1 MAQAWQFARRHRL
14 TRGSCAKPR
23 LPHLDP
29 HLTHL
34 HIRMLLDARTPSV
47 EQAAWGFLGIR
58 QYSMRGKRALA
69 LDAVRSTNPPPA
81 PPSQL
86 CMKLSS
92 RCVVS
97 ESCVESFSTL
107 SSNTS
112 LETSSKMID
121 DVLRMGKKERS
132 LSSSICLTYDS
143 GPV

>member
-69 LDAVRSTNPPPA
+69 LDAVRSTNPPPR
-81 PPSQL
+81 PP
-86 CMKLSS
+86 
-92 RCVVS
+92 
-97 ESCVESFSTL
+97 FSAL
-107 SSNTS
+107 HEA
-112 LETSSKMID
+112 LEPLRRLGELRGELLD
-121 DVLRMGKKERS
+121 PLEQYLVGDVLEDDR
-132 LSSSICLTYDS
+132 
-143 GPV
+143 